1 MPMAGEAGKVVHVDI
16 VSDVMCPWCYI
27 GKRHLEAASG
37 MIDGVRLEI
46 AWRPFQLDP
55 TLPPQGKDR
64 RKYLEDKFGG
74 PEGAKAAYA
83 QVTAAGAKAGIAFDF
98 PAIKVSPN
106 TLDAHRLIRWAGG
119 AGAATQDRVVNR
131 LFELYFEE
139 GGNVGDRALL
149 ARVADD
155 AGMDGKLVG
164 ELLASD
170 ADRDA
175 VRNEIA
181 AAQRMG
187 ITGVPC
193 FIFDMKKAAMGAQP
207 AETLA
212 AAILQAA
219 AAPEPAATQ

>member
-1 MPMAGEAGKVVHVDI
+1 MADADAKLVHVDV

-55 TLPPQGKDR
+55 TLPQQGKDR

-74 PEGAKAAYA
+74 PERAKAAYA

-98 PAIKVSPN
+98 SAIKVSPN

-119 AGAATQDRVVNR
+119 AGADTQDRVVNR

-139 GGNVGDRALL
+139 GANVGDRALL
-149 ARVADD
+149 ASVAED

-219 AAPEPAATQ
+219 AAPEPAATE

>member
-1 MPMAGEAGKVVHVDI
+1 LTEEARKTVKVDI

-27 GKRHLEAASG
+27 GKRHLEAAAG
-37 MIDGVRLEI
+37 MIDGVALQV

-64 RKYLEDKFGG
+64 RQYLEDKFGG
-74 PEGAKAAYA
+74 PERAARAYA
-83 QVTAAGAKAGIAFDF
+83 SVRRAGELAGIAFDF
-98 PAIKVSPN
+98 DAIRVSPN

-119 AGAATQDRVVNR
+119 AGADMQDRVVSR
-131 LFELYFEE
+131 LFELYFEQ
-139 GGNVGDRALL
+139 GGNVGDHGLL
-149 ARVADD
+149 AQVADHC
-155 AGMDGKLVG
+155 GMDGKLVA
-164 ELLASD
+164 ELLAGE

-175 VRNEIA
+175 VRKEIA
-181 AAQRMG
+181 AAQNMG

-193 FIFDMKKAAMGAQP
+193 FIFDMRSAAMGAQP

-219 AAPEPAATQ
+219 AADPAAA